1 MDENS
6 EGGDQALENI
16 INKGGVLYEDQ
27 RKDIRRG

>member
-6 EGGDQALENI
+6 GGGDQALENR

-27 RKDIRRG
+27 RKDIRRD